1 MNKIIKRNQLR
12 GGLVCLILALI
23 AKKAVV
29 LAPSLGSTS
38 FAIILGIIAGN
49 TIATDKRLAPGVVY
63 AEKKLLPLAIMFLGV
78 TLNIGD
84 VLAVG
89 GRGIIYILIIMSVVI
104 GSSIKLGRILGF
116 TKEFSMLLG
125 AGNAVCGSS
134 AIAAASPIVGAKEDE
149 VGISV
154 AVVNLMGT
162 IFMFILPVVAV
173 KVLHLNDVDAGALI
187 GGTLQSVG
195 QVAASGG
202 MIDTRVQTY
211 ATLFKMLRVVMLG
224 GVILLYSYILKKEEK
239 MHQKGVRGKM
249 GIPPF
254 IMGFFLLCIL
264 TSLSLIPQ
272 MGVGA
277 IKTASKWLMLV
288 AMAGIG
294 MRIKVSELLKEGPKA
309 LLAGTVLTLI
319 QIGVAVV
326 LIGILL

>member
-1 MNKIIKRNQLR
+1 MNKIIKKDQLS
-12 GGLVCLILALI
+12 GLLVCLILALI

-49 TIATDKRLAPGVVY
+49 TVATDRRLAPGVVY

-89 GRGIIYILIIMSVVI
+89 GRGIVYILVIMSVVI
-104 GSSIKLGRILGF
+104 GSSVKLGRMLGF
-116 TKEFSMLLG
+116 TKEFTLLLG

-173 KVLHLNDVDAGALI
+173 RVLHLSEVETGALI

-202 MIDTRVQTY
+202 MIGTRVQTY
-211 ATLFKMLRVVMLG
+211 ATLFKMLRVLMLG
-224 GVILLYSYILKKEEK
+224 GVILLYSYMLKREEK

-249 GIPPF
+249 GVPPF
-254 IMGFFLLCIL
+254 IVGFFLLCVL
-264 TSLSLIPQ
+264 TSLNLIPQ
-272 MGVGA
+272 AGTGA
-277 IKTASKWLMLV
+277 IKVASKWLMLV

-294 MRIKVSELLKEGPKA
+294 MRIRISELLKEGPKA
-309 LLAGTVLTLI
+309 LLAGTILTLI
-319 QIGVAVV
+319 QVAVALV
-326 LIGILL
+326 LIGIIL

>member
-1 MNKIIKRNQLR
+1 MKQVIKKDQLR
-12 GGLVCLILALI
+12 GLGVCIVLAVL
-23 AKKAVV
+23 AKKIVW

-49 TIATDKRLAPGVVY
+49 TVATDKRLAPGVVY

-89 GRGIIYILIIMSVVI
+89 GRGILYILIIMSVVI
-104 GSSIKLGRILGF
+104 ASSIKLGKVLGF
-116 TKEFSMLLG
+116 TKEFSLLLG

-162 IFMFILPVVAV
+162 IFMFILPVLAV
-173 KVLHLNDVDAGALI
+173 KVLHLNEVDAGALI

-224 GVILLYSYILKKEEK
+224 GVILLYSYMLKREEK

-254 IMGFFLLCIL
+254 IVGFFLLCVL
-264 TSLSLIPQ
+264 TSLNLIPQ
-272 MGVGA
+272 QGTGA
-277 IKTASKWLMLV
+277 VKLASKWLMLV

-294 MRIKVSELLKEGPKA
+294 MRIKISELLKEGPKA

-319 QIGVAVV
+319 QVVVAIV
-326 LIGILL
+326 LIGVIL